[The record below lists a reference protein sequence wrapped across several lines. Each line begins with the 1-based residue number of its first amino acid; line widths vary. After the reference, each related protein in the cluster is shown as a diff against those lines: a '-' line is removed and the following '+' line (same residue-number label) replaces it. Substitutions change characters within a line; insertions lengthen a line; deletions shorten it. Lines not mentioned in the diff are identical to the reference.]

1 MKGLKYIRIV
11 LAALMLLGI
20 TALLL
25 DATGVLR
32 QWLGWMPK
40 VQLLPALLAGSF
52 GLAAAVL
59 VVTLVIG
66 RFYCAVVCP
75 MGVFQDLFVWAHK
88 LVFGKKRPYRYR
100 KPANWLRYTVLALF
114 VAAMLVGLNSLAVLI
129 APYSAYARMVTGLHA
144 GGTIQ
149 WVAIATLAV
158 IGLMSFTMGRLWCNT
173 ICPVGSLLS
182 LVSRYRL
189 FGIRID
195 ADKCVGCHKCEH
207 GCKAMCI
214 DIDGGKR
221 VDHSRCVDCWN
232 CLAQCPTG
240 AITLSGKRND
250 PSVLRTAPLE
260 GEQKNEKSGRYTA
273 PLEGEQK
280 NEESGRYPSVLRT
293 APLEGEQKTES
304 VDSSRRKFLAT
315 TAAVGATM
323 AVQAQEQKLDGGLA
337 AIAGKTVPERKT
349 PLKPF
354 GAQSLKHF
362 ASHCTSCQLCVSQCP
377 EHVLR
382 PSTKLESL
390 LQPEMH
396 YTDGYC
402 RTACTRCSEV
412 CPAGA
417 IRPVSKEEK
426 TAISIGVA
434 VVLKDNCLS
443 ATGKDQCGACAR
455 HCPAAAIS
463 MVTNE
468 QGHPM
473 PAVNEARCLGCGACE
488 YYCPARPMTA
498 IYVEGREQHTE
509 I

>member
-1 MKGLKYIRIV
+1 MNKSLKVIRII

-25 DATGVLR
+25 DTTGVLR
-32 QWLGWMPK
+32 HWLGWMPK
-40 VQLLPALLAGSF
+40 VQLLPAMMALNVAVVVAILL
-52 GLAAAVL
+52 
-59 VVTLVIG
+59 VTLVIG

-75 MGVFQDLFVWAHK
+75 MGIFQDLFVWAHK
-88 LVFGKKRPYRYR
+88 LIFGKKRPYRYR

-114 VAAMLVGLNSLAVLI
+114 VLAMLVGMNSIAVLI

-144 GGTIQ
+144 SGLAQ

-173 ICPVGSLLS
+173 ICPVGSLLG
-182 LVSRYRL
+182 LLAKHRL

-195 ADKCVGCHKCEH
+195 AAKCVGCRKCEH

-214 DIDGGKR
+214 DIDNKT

-240 AITLSGKRND
+240 AISLGGKQ
-250 PSVLRTAPLE
+250 PA
-260 GEQKNEKSGRYTA
+260 
-273 PLEGEQK
+273 
-280 NEESGRYPSVLRT
+280 ESTKP
-293 APLEGEQKTES
+293 
-304 VDSSRRKFLAT
+304 VDDSRRKFVAGT
-315 TAAVGATM
+315 VAVGAAM

-337 AIAGKTVPERKT
+337 ALMDKQVPQRKT

-354 GAQSLKHF
+354 GSQSIKNF
-362 ASHCTSCQLCVSQCP
+362 STRCTACQLCVSQCP
-377 EHVLR
+377 EKVLR
-382 PSTKLESL
+382 PSAKLESL
-390 LQPEMH
+390 MQPELN

-402 RTACTRCSEV
+402 RMACTRCSEV

-417 IRPVSKEEK
+417 IQPISKEEK
-426 TAISIGVA
+426 TAISIGCA
-434 VVLKDNCLS
+434 VVLKDNCI
-443 ATGKDQCGACAR
+443 GCGTCAR
-455 HCPAAAIS
+455 HCPSAAIS
-463 MVTNE
+463 MVD
-468 QGHPM
+468 GK

-498 IYVEGREQHTE
+498 IYVEGREIHTE

>member
-1 MKGLKYIRIV
+1 MKSLKTIRIV
-11 LAALMLLGI
+11 LAALMLLGM

-25 DATGVLR
+25 DTTGLLR
-32 QWLGWMPK
+32 HWLGWMPK

-52 GLAAAVL
+52 GMVAAVL

-75 MGVFQDLFVWAHK
+75 MGVFQDIFVWVHK
-88 LVFGKKRPYRYR
+88 LLFGKKYPYRYR
-100 KPANWLRYTVLALF
+100 KPANWLRYTVLGLF
-114 VAAMLVGLNSLAVLI
+114 VVAMLAGMNSIAVLI
-129 APYSAYARMVTGLHA
+129 APYSAYARMVTGLHSSGA
-144 GGTIQ
+144 IQ
-149 WVAIATLAV
+149 WVAIITLAV

-173 ICPVGSLLS
+173 VCPVGGLLS

-195 ADKCVGCHKCEH
+195 ADKCVGCHKCEK

-232 CLAQCPTG
+232 CLATCPVG
-240 AITLSGKRND
+240 AISLSGRRK
-250 PSVLRTAPLE
+250 V
-260 GEQKNEKSGRYTA
+260 
-273 PLEGEQK
+273 
-280 NEESGRYPSVLRT
+280 ESGRRME
-293 APLEGEQKTES
+293 EG

-337 AIAGKTVPERKT
+337 AIEGKQVPERRT
-349 PLKPF
+349 PLKPA
-354 GAQSLKHF
+354 GARTLKGF
-362 ASHCTSCQLCVSQCP
+362 SKSCTSCQLCVSQCP
-377 EHVLR
+377 ERVLR
-382 PSTKLESL
+382 PSTRLERF

-396 YTDGYC
+396 FTDGYC
-402 RTACTRCSEV
+402 RPACTRCGEV

-417 IRPVSKEEK
+417 IKPVSKEEK
-426 TAISIGVA
+426 TGISVGHA
-434 VVLKDNCLS
+434 VVLKENCV
-443 ATGKDQCGACAR
+443 GCGSCAR
-455 HCPAAAIS
+455 HCPAMAIS
-463 MVTNE
+463 MVD
-468 QGHPM
+468 GR
-473 PAVNEARCLGCGACE
+473 PAVDESRCLGCGACE

-498 IYVEGREQHTE
+498 IYVEGREIHTE

>member
-1 MKGLKYIRIV
+1 MNKSLKVIRII

-25 DATGVLR
+25 DTTGVLR
-32 QWLGWMPK
+32 HWLGWMPK
-40 VQLLPALLAGSF
+40 VQLLPAMMALNVAVVVAILL
-52 GLAAAVL
+52 
-59 VVTLVIG
+59 VTLAIG

-75 MGVFQDLFVWAHK
+75 MGIFQDLFVWAHK

-114 VAAMLVGLNSLAVLI
+114 VLAMLVGMNSIAVLI

-144 GGTIQ
+144 SGLAQ

-173 ICPVGSLLS
+173 ICPVGSLLG
-182 LVSRYRL
+182 LLAKHRL

-195 ADKCVGCHKCEH
+195 AAKCVGCRKCEH

-214 DIDGGKR
+214 DIDNKR
-221 VDHSRCVDCWN
+221 IDHSRCVDCWN
-232 CLAQCPTG
+232 CLAQCPVG
-240 AITLSGKRND
+240 AISLGGKQ
-250 PSVLRTAPLE
+250 PA
-260 GEQKNEKSGRYTA
+260 
-273 PLEGEQK
+273 
-280 NEESGRYPSVLRT
+280 ESTKP
-293 APLEGEQKTES
+293 
-304 VDSSRRKFLAT
+304 VDDSRRKFVAGT
-315 TAAVGATM
+315 VAVGAAM

-337 AIAGKTVPERKT
+337 ALMDKQVPQRKT

-354 GAQSLKHF
+354 GSQSIKNF
-362 ASHCTSCQLCVSQCP
+362 GTRCTACQLCVSQCP
-377 EHVLR
+377 EKVLR
-382 PSTKLESL
+382 PSAKLESL
-390 LQPEMH
+390 MQPELN

-402 RTACTRCSEV
+402 RMACTRCSEV

-417 IRPVSKEEK
+417 IQPISKEEK
-426 TAISIGVA
+426 TAISIGCA
-434 VVLKDNCLS
+434 VVLKDNCI
-443 ATGKDQCGACAR
+443 GCGTCAR
-455 HCPAAAIS
+455 HCPSAAIS
-463 MVTNE
+463 MVD
-468 QGHPM
+468 GK

-498 IYVEGREQHTE
+498 IYVEGREIHTE

>member
-1 MKGLKYIRIV
+1 MNKSLKVIRII

-25 DATGVLR
+25 DTTGVLR
-32 QWLGWMPK
+32 HWLGWMPK
-40 VQLLPALLAGSF
+40 VQLLPAMMALNVAVVVAILL
-52 GLAAAVL
+52 
-59 VVTLVIG
+59 VTLVIG

-75 MGVFQDLFVWAHK
+75 MGIFQDLFVWAHK

-114 VAAMLVGLNSLAVLI
+114 VLAMLVGMNSIAVLI

-144 GGTIQ
+144 SGLAQ

-173 ICPVGSLLS
+173 ICPVGSLLG
-182 LVSRYRL
+182 LLAKHRL

-195 ADKCVGCHKCEH
+195 AAKCVGCRKCEH

-214 DIDGGKR
+214 DIDNKR
-221 VDHSRCVDCWN
+221 IDHSRCVDCWN

-240 AITLSGKRND
+240 AISLGGKQ
-250 PSVLRTAPLE
+250 PA
-260 GEQKNEKSGRYTA
+260 
-273 PLEGEQK
+273 
-280 NEESGRYPSVLRT
+280 ESTKP
-293 APLEGEQKTES
+293 
-304 VDSSRRKFLAT
+304 VDDSRRKFVAGT
-315 TAAVGATM
+315 VAVGAAM

-337 AIAGKTVPERKT
+337 ALMDKQVPQRKT

-354 GAQSLKHF
+354 GSQSIKNF
-362 ASHCTSCQLCVSQCP
+362 GTRCTACQLCVSQCP
-377 EHVLR
+377 EKVLR
-382 PSTKLESL
+382 PSAKLESL
-390 LQPEMH
+390 MQPELN

-402 RTACTRCSEV
+402 RMACTRCSEV

-417 IRPVSKEEK
+417 IQPISKEEK
-426 TAISIGVA
+426 TAISIGCA
-434 VVLKDNCLS
+434 VVLKDNCI
-443 ATGKDQCGACAR
+443 GCGTCAR
-455 HCPAAAIS
+455 HCPSAAIS
-463 MVTNE
+463 MVD
-468 QGHPM
+468 GK

-498 IYVEGREQHTE
+498 IYVEGREIHTE

>member
-1 MKGLKYIRIV
+1 MNKSLKVIRII

-25 DATGVLR
+25 DTTGVLR
-32 QWLGWMPK
+32 HWLGWMPK
-40 VQLLPALLAGSF
+40 VQLLPAMMALNVVVVVAILL
-52 GLAAAVL
+52 
-59 VVTLVIG
+59 VTLVLG

-75 MGVFQDLFVWAHK
+75 MGIFQDLFVWAHK
-88 LVFGKKRPYRYR
+88 LIFGKKRPYRYR

-114 VAAMLVGLNSLAVLI
+114 VLAMLVGLNSIAVLI

-144 GGTIQ
+144 SGLAQ

-173 ICPVGSLLS
+173 ICPVGSLLG
-182 LVSRYRL
+182 LLAKHRL

-195 ADKCVGCHKCEH
+195 AAKCVGCRKCEH

-214 DIDGGKR
+214 NIDNKT

-240 AITLSGKRND
+240 AISLGGKQ
-250 PSVLRTAPLE
+250 PA
-260 GEQKNEKSGRYTA
+260 
-273 PLEGEQK
+273 
-280 NEESGRYPSVLRT
+280 ESTKP
-293 APLEGEQKTES
+293 
-304 VDSSRRKFLAT
+304 VDDSRRKFVAGT
-315 TAAVGATM
+315 VAVGAAM

-337 AIAGKTVPERKT
+337 ALMDKQVPQRKT

-354 GAQSLKHF
+354 GSQSIKNF
-362 ASHCTSCQLCVSQCP
+362 GTRCTACQLCVSQCP
-377 EHVLR
+377 EKVLR
-382 PSTKLESL
+382 PSAKLESL
-390 LQPEMH
+390 MQPELN

-402 RTACTRCSEV
+402 RMACTRCSEV

-417 IRPVSKEEK
+417 IQPISKEEK
-426 TAISIGVA
+426 TAISIGCA
-434 VVLKDNCLS
+434 VVLKDNCI
-443 ATGKDQCGACAR
+443 GCGTCAR
-455 HCPAAAIS
+455 HCPSAAIS
-463 MVTNE
+463 MVD
-468 QGHPM
+468 GK

-498 IYVEGREQHTE
+498 IYVEGREIHTE

>member
-1 MKGLKYIRIV
+1 MNKSLKVIRII

-25 DATGVLR
+25 DTTGVLR
-32 QWLGWMPK
+32 HWLGWMPK
-40 VQLLPALLAGSF
+40 VQLLPAMMALNVAVVVAILL
-52 GLAAAVL
+52 
-59 VVTLVIG
+59 VTLVIG

-75 MGVFQDLFVWAHK
+75 MGIFQDLFVWAHK
-88 LVFGKKRPYRYR
+88 LIFGKKRPYRYR

-114 VAAMLVGLNSLAVLI
+114 VLAMLVGMNSIAVLI

-144 GGTIQ
+144 SGLAQ

-173 ICPVGSLLS
+173 ICPVGSLLG
-182 LVSRYRL
+182 LLAKHRL

-195 ADKCVGCHKCEH
+195 AAKCVGCRKCEH

-214 DIDGGKR
+214 DIDNKT

-232 CLAQCPTG
+232 CLAQCPVG
-240 AITLSGKRND
+240 AISLGGKQ
-250 PSVLRTAPLE
+250 PA
-260 GEQKNEKSGRYTA
+260 
-273 PLEGEQK
+273 
-280 NEESGRYPSVLRT
+280 ESTKP
-293 APLEGEQKTES
+293 
-304 VDSSRRKFLAT
+304 VDDSRRKFVAGT
-315 TAAVGATM
+315 VAVGAAM

-337 AIAGKTVPERKT
+337 ALMDKQVPQRKT

-354 GAQSLKHF
+354 GSQSIKNF
-362 ASHCTSCQLCVSQCP
+362 GTRCTACQLCVSQCP
-377 EHVLR
+377 EKVLR
-382 PSTKLESL
+382 PSSKLESL
-390 LQPEMH
+390 MQPELN

-402 RTACTRCSEV
+402 RMACTRCSEV

-417 IRPVSKEEK
+417 IQPISKEEK
-426 TAISIGVA
+426 TAISIGCA
-434 VVLKDNCLS
+434 VVLKDNCI
-443 ATGKDQCGACAR
+443 GCGTCAR
-455 HCPAAAIS
+455 HCPSAAIS
-463 MVTNE
+463 MVD
-468 QGHPM
+468 GK

-498 IYVEGREQHTE
+498 IYVEGREIHTE

>member
-1 MKGLKYIRIV
+1 MNKSLKVIRII

-25 DATGVLR
+25 DTTGVLR
-32 QWLGWMPK
+32 HWLGWMPK
-40 VQLLPALLAGSF
+40 VQLLPAMMALNVAVVVAILL
-52 GLAAAVL
+52 
-59 VVTLVIG
+59 VTLVIG

-75 MGVFQDLFVWAHK
+75 MGIFQDLFVWAHK
-88 LVFGKKRPYRYR
+88 LIFGKKRPYRYR

-114 VAAMLVGLNSLAVLI
+114 VIAMLVGMNSIAVLI

-144 GGTIQ
+144 SGLAQ

-173 ICPVGSLLS
+173 ICPVGSLLG
-182 LVSRYRL
+182 LLAKHRL

-195 ADKCVGCHKCEH
+195 AAKCVGCRKCEH

-214 DIDGGKR
+214 DIDNKR
-221 VDHSRCVDCWN
+221 IDHSRCVDCWN

-240 AITLSGKRND
+240 AISLGGKQ
-250 PSVLRTAPLE
+250 PA
-260 GEQKNEKSGRYTA
+260 
-273 PLEGEQK
+273 
-280 NEESGRYPSVLRT
+280 ESTKP
-293 APLEGEQKTES
+293 
-304 VDSSRRKFLAT
+304 VDDSRRKFVAGT
-315 TAAVGATM
+315 VAVGAAM

-337 AIAGKTVPERKT
+337 ALMDKQVPQRKT

-354 GAQSLKHF
+354 GSQSIKNF
-362 ASHCTSCQLCVSQCP
+362 GTRCTACQLCVSQCP
-377 EHVLR
+377 EKVLR
-382 PSTKLESL
+382 PSAKLESL
-390 LQPEMH
+390 MQPELN

-402 RTACTRCSEV
+402 RMACTRCSEV

-417 IRPVSKEEK
+417 IQPISKEEK
-426 TAISIGVA
+426 TAISIGCA
-434 VVLKDNCLS
+434 VVLKDNCI
-443 ATGKDQCGACAR
+443 GCGTCAR
-455 HCPAAAIS
+455 HCPSAAIS
-463 MVTNE
+463 MVD
-468 QGHPM
+468 GK

-498 IYVEGREQHTE
+498 IYVEGREIHTE

>member
-1 MKGLKYIRIV
+1 MKVLKYVRIV

-25 DATGVLR
+25 DTTGVLR
-32 QWLGWMPK
+32 HWLGWMPK
-40 VQLLPALLAGSF
+40 VQLLPALLAGNF
-52 GLAAAVL
+52 LLVAAML

-75 MGVFQDLFVWAHK
+75 MGVFQDIFIWMHK
-88 LVFGKKRPYRYR
+88 LIFGRKRPFHYR
-100 KPANWLRYTVLALF
+100 KPSNMLRYTVMVLFALL
-114 VAAMLVGLNSLAVLI
+114 MVGGVNMCLNGMVVLI

-144 GGTIQ
+144 SGTIQ
-149 WVAIATLAV
+149 WVAIITLVV
-158 IGLMSFTMGRLWCNT
+158 IGLLSFTMGRLWCNT
-173 ICPVGSLLS
+173 VCPVGSLLS

-189 FGIRID
+189 FGIKID
-195 ADKCVGCHKCEH
+195 EQKCVGCHKCEH
-207 GCKAMCI
+207 GCKSMCI
-214 DIDGGKR
+214 DIEHKR

-232 CLAQCPTG
+232 CLGECKVG
-240 AITLSGKRND
+240 AISLDRISH
-250 PSVLRTAPLE
+250 
-260 GEQKNEKSGRYTA
+260 KSHKDRSHTTSDA
-273 PLEGEQK
+273 
-280 NEESGRYPSVLRT
+280 
-293 APLEGEQKTES
+293 ES

-337 AIAGKTVPERKT
+337 AIVGRTVPERLI

-354 GAQSLKHF
+354 GAKGIKYFS
-362 ASHCTSCQLCVSQCP
+362 SHCTSCQLCVSQCP

-382 PSTKLESL
+382 PSTRLETL
-390 LQPEMH
+390 LQPEMS
-396 YTDGYC
+396 YIDGYC
-402 RTACTRCSEV
+402 RTSCTRCSEV
-412 CPAGA
+412 CPSGA
-417 IRPVSKEEK
+417 ILPLTKEEK

-434 VVLKDNCLS
+434 LVAKGNCLS

-455 HCPAAAIS
+455 HCPTAAIS

-468 QGHPM
+468 QGHPV

-488 YYCPARPMTA
+488 YYCPARPVTA
-498 IYVEGREQHTE
+498 IHVAARAIHTE

>member
-1 MKGLKYIRIV
+1 MNKSLKVIRII

-25 DATGVLR
+25 DTTGVLR
-32 QWLGWMPK
+32 HWLGWMPK
-40 VQLLPALLAGSF
+40 VQLLPAMMALNVAVVVAILL
-52 GLAAAVL
+52 
-59 VVTLVIG
+59 VTLVIG

-75 MGVFQDLFVWAHK
+75 LGIFQDLFVWAHK
-88 LVFGKKRPYRYR
+88 LIFGKKRPYRYR

-114 VAAMLVGLNSLAVLI
+114 VLAMLVGMNSIAVLI

-144 GGTIQ
+144 SGLAQ

-173 ICPVGSLLS
+173 ICPVGSLLG
-182 LVSRYRL
+182 LLAKHRL

-195 ADKCVGCHKCEH
+195 AAKCVGCRKCEH

-214 DIDGGKR
+214 DIDNKT

-232 CLAQCPTG
+232 CLAQCPVG
-240 AITLSGKRND
+240 AISLGGKQ
-250 PSVLRTAPLE
+250 PA
-260 GEQKNEKSGRYTA
+260 
-273 PLEGEQK
+273 
-280 NEESGRYPSVLRT
+280 ESTKP
-293 APLEGEQKTES
+293 
-304 VDSSRRKFLAT
+304 VDDSRRKFVAGT
-315 TAAVGATM
+315 VAVGAAM

-337 AIAGKTVPERKT
+337 ALMDKQVPQRKT

-354 GAQSLKHF
+354 GSQSIKNF
-362 ASHCTSCQLCVSQCP
+362 GTRCTACQLCVSQCP
-377 EHVLR
+377 EKVLR
-382 PSTKLESL
+382 PSAKLESL
-390 LQPEMH
+390 MQPELN

-402 RTACTRCSEV
+402 RMACTRCSEV

-417 IRPVSKEEK
+417 IQPISKEEK
-426 TAISIGVA
+426 TAISIGCA
-434 VVLKDNCLS
+434 VVLKDNCIR
-443 ATGKDQCGACAR
+443 CGTCAR
-455 HCPAAAIS
+455 HCPSAAIS
-463 MVTNE
+463 MVD
-468 QGHPM
+468 GK

-498 IYVEGREQHTE
+498 IYVEGREIHTE